1 MRMKDVGM
9 VLLALVMGSSEA
21 ALSDSIYPR
30 LVLFELSS
38 SERAA
43 LDRLTCAPLD
53 AKLRKSI
60 GMDSDGSDRN
70 EYSAFVR
77 CAPHAKIYGHAV
89 FFVSSCEY
97 EGTWSCDAP
106 IETLSVS
113 YSDRRVHVTVEGST
127 LTEAFHVVSH
137 LVLRSAIERADVQ
150 DMLDSQKTP
159 PLDECHV
166 RAVQENLFRVDCHRD
181 ERMVERFVS
190 DGVTKYRQIP
200 LPGCATTDNP
210 ACALYRM
217 GYRSRMTGHGFRG
230 VASTL
235 LHEQG
240 WPHEHIELQ
249 LAHQER
255 NAVSASYN
263 HAMYLEPRARM
274 MQAWADHLDHLR
286 QQGGAPSDRE

>member
-1 MRMKDVGM
+1 MRMKELGM

-30 LVLFELSS
+30 LVLFDLSS

-43 LDRLTCAPLD
+43 PDRLTCAPLD

-60 GMDSDGSDRN
+60 GMDSDGSVRN

-77 CAPHAKIYGHAV
+77 CVPHAKIYGHAV

-113 YSDRRVHVTVEGST
+113 YSDRRLHVTVEGST
-127 LTEAFHVVSH
+127 RH

-166 RAVQENLFRVDCHRD
+166 RAVAENLFRADCHRD
-181 ERMVERFVS
+181 KRMVERFVS

-210 ACALYRM
+210 ACVYI
-217 GYRSRMTGHGFRG
+217 Y
-230 VASTL
+230 
-235 LHEQG
+235 
-240 WPHEHIELQ
+240 
-249 LAHQER
+249 
-255 NAVSASYN
+255 
-263 HAMYLEPRARM
+263 
-274 MQAWADHLDHLR
+274 
-286 QQGGAPSDRE
+286 